1 MNFGTEGGVAN
12 ALSAN
17 VCTAVAHETEVGFF
31 SRFLRGGG
39 EGEVFCFFLVGGGG
53 VSHLTY
59 H

>member
-17 VCTAVAHETEVGFF
+17 VCTAVAHETEVGFLLLF
-31 SRFLRGGG
+31 FFREGGG
-39 EGEVFCFFLVGGGG
+39 CVFFFFFGG

-59 H
+59 Y